1 MLNFLQSYGIW
12 GLFLGSFLA
21 ATVVPF
27 SSDALYAAILALSKN
42 PVGCLIFATLGN
54 WLGGLTSYIIGWFGK
69 WEWIEKWFHISHVKI
84 ARQHFRINRYGAYLA
99 LFSWVPFIGDIF
111 AIALGFFRI
120 APFKSA
126 IFMLIGK
133 FVRFFMWTIIM
144 GYLF

>member
-27 SSDALYAAILALSKN
+27 SSDALYAAILALTKN

-54 WLGGLTSYIIGWFGK
+54 WLGGLTSYFIGWFGK

>member
-27 SSDALYAAILALSKN
+27 SSDALYAAILALTKN

-144 GYLF
+144 GDLF

>member
-27 SSDALYAAILALSKN
+27 SSDALYAAILALTKN

>member
-27 SSDALYAAILALSKN
+27 SSDALYAAILALTKN

-69 WEWIEKWFHISHVKI
+69 WEWIEKWFHINHVKI

-120 APFKSA
+120 GPFKSA

>member
-27 SSDALYAAILALSKN
+27 SSDALYAAILALTKN

-54 WLGGLTSYIIGWFGK
+54 WLGGLTSYFIGWFGK

-144 GYLF
+144 RYLF

>member
-1 MLNFLQSYGIW
+1 MFNFLQSYGIW

-27 SSDALYAAILALSKN
+27 SSDALYAAILALTKN

-54 WLGGLTSYIIGWFGK
+54 WLGGLISYIIGWFGK